1 MSDVS
6 KFFSSE
12 YDEKIWSRK
21 IMPREVDRLCR
32 LIEEEIPFEYD
43 KENEAII
50 YHSLMKHDNFECEVC
65 KQVLPNSDI
74 FEFHVCQ
81 HCEDGYDPELTEE
94 QAKIAKKIEKM
105 LLKLTNQKYD
115 YEEEYSKQEYMK
127 MSPSEKVEHYLR
139 NIILLKY
146 YDMYVTEY
154 ISTLEN
160 DEMIQAAK
168 RASEKYSIQNIKEYS
183 FTKLLTDGECFV
195 KQMNIGS
202 SIDKNIREFESKLV
216 DLLDTDKKF
225 TKKIFDSIKH
235 LRDFIDKVSELFY
248 WSCKLEYD
256 IEILNHEN
264 LNSVIGELKKVSLY
278 DEYAIDKINKQ
289 LDSLK

>member
-1 MSDVS
+1 
-6 KFFSSE
+6 
-12 YDEKIWSRK
+12 
-21 IMPREVDRLCR
+21 
-32 LIEEEIPFEYD
+32 
-43 KENEAII
+43 
-50 YHSLMKHDNFECEVC
+50 
-65 KQVLPNSDI
+65 
-74 FEFHVCQ
+74 
-81 HCEDGYDPELTEE
+81 
-94 QAKIAKKIEKM
+94 
-105 LLKLTNQKYD
+105 
-115 YEEEYSKQEYMK
+115 
-127 MSPSEKVEHYLR
+127 
-139 NIILLKY
+139 
-146 YDMYVTEY
+146 
-154 ISTLEN
+154 
-160 DEMIQAAK
+160 
-168 RASEKYSIQNIKEYS
+168 
-183 FTKLLTDGECFV
+183 
-195 KQMNIGS
+195 MNIGS